1 MSKKNN
7 VYVIG
12 HKNPDTDSICSAISY
27 AYLKNEL
34 SQKQEEGA
42 KYIPT
47 RAGHIN
53 EETQY
58 VLKKYNIPVPEYI
71 KDVRPQV
78 SDIDIRRT
86 EGVSKDISVKDA
98 WTKMKE
104 LNVVTLPIT
113 YKKRLIGLIT
123 IGDIAK
129 SYFEVYDSTILST
142 AKTRFQNIVDTL
154 NGTVITG
161 DINEVFTKGKVV
173 IAAANPDMMENYIE
187 EGDIVILGNRYEA
200 QLCAI
205 EMEAKCIIVCEGAGI
220 SKTITKVAN
229 ERDCIIIS
237 TSYDTYTVARL
248 INQSMPIEFLM
259 RKKEDGVISFN
270 TDDFIEDIQGIM
282 AKKRHRD
289 FPIED
294 NKNNYIGMISRRNLL
309 SAGKKQIILVDHN
322 ERGQAISGVETAQIL
337 EIIDHHRIGS
347 IETVTPVFFRNQPV
361 GCTATI
367 VSQMY
372 EENGVEIDPVNA
384 GLLCSAII
392 SDTLMFRSPT
402 CTPLDESTAKRL
414 AEIAGINIEK
424 LAQAMFKAGSNLK
437 GKTAEEILFLD
448 FKQFTV
454 NDTVFGVGQVNSMSE
469 EELEEIKATVL
480 PEMEK
485 TRQNHSLDMI
495 FFMLTNII
503 TESSELIC
511 SGNEAREKIIG
522 AYDLEDNAQKLMLKG
537 VVSRKKQ
544 LVPALVSALQQ

>member
-1 MSKKNN
+1 MYNDKKTII
-7 VYVIG
+7 VIG
-12 HKNPDTDSICSAISY
+12 HKNPDTDSICSAICY
-27 AYLKNEL
+27 ADLKSKITNETYV
-34 SQKQEEGA
+34 A
-42 KYIPT
+42 K
-47 RAGHIN
+47 RAGHLN

-347 IETVTPVFFRNQPV
+347 IETVTPVFFRNQPL

-367 VSQMY
+367 ICQMY
-372 EENGVEIDPVNA
+372 HENNIAIPEKIA
-384 GLLCSAII
+384 YLLCSAII
-392 SDTLMFRSPT
+392 SDTLIFKSPT
-402 CTPLDESTAKRL
+402 CTEEDIKACHEL
-414 AEIAGINIEK
+414 ADIAGINIVEHGME
-424 LAQAMFKAGSNLK
+424 MFNAGSNLSS
-437 GKTAEEILFLD
+437 KTAKEIIMQDYKKFS
-448 FKQFTV
+448 V
-454 NDTVFGVGQVNSMSE
+454 NDVTIGVGQINTMSQTEIDNIRGRIENYIDRVVNDGN
-469 EELEEIKATVL
+469 V
-480 PEMEK
+480 
-485 TRQNHSLDMI
+485 DMV
-495 FFMLTNII
+495 FLLMTNIM
-503 TESSELIC
+503 TESSEVVFAGKSAGSVLANAFNVTVNGKTAIL
-511 SGNEAREKIIG
+511 EKI
-522 AYDLEDNAQKLMLKG
+522 
-537 VVSRKKQ
+537 VSRKKQ
-544 LVPALVSALQQ
+544 FFPAIMETLQQ

>member
-1 MSKKNN
+1 MYNDKKTII
-7 VYVIG
+7 VIG
-12 HKNPDTDSICSAISY
+12 HKNPDTDSICSAICY
-27 AYLKNEL
+27 ADLKSKITNETYV
-34 SQKQEEGA
+34 A
-42 KYIPT
+42 K
-47 RAGHIN
+47 RAGHLN

-86 EGVSKDISVKDA
+86 KGVSKDISVKDA

-347 IETVTPVFFRNQPV
+347 IETVTPVFFRNQPL

-367 VSQMY
+367 ICQMY
-372 EENGVEIDPVNA
+372 HENNIAIPEKIA
-384 GLLCSAII
+384 YLLCSAII
-392 SDTLMFRSPT
+392 SDTLIFKSPT
-402 CTPLDESTAKRL
+402 CTEEDIKACHEL
-414 AEIAGINIEK
+414 ADIAGINIVEHGME
-424 LAQAMFKAGSNLK
+424 MFNAGSNLSS
-437 GKTAEEILFLD
+437 KTAKEIIMQDYKKFS
-448 FKQFTV
+448 V
-454 NDTVFGVGQVNSMSE
+454 NDVTIGVGQINTMSQTEIDNIRGRIENYIDKVVNDGS
-469 EELEEIKATVL
+469 V
-480 PEMEK
+480 
-485 TRQNHSLDMI
+485 DMV
-495 FFMLTNII
+495 FLLMTNIM
-503 TESSELIC
+503 TESSEVVFAGKSAGSVLANAFNVTVNGKTAIL
-511 SGNEAREKIIG
+511 EKI
-522 AYDLEDNAQKLMLKG
+522 
-537 VVSRKKQ
+537 VSRKKQ
-544 LVPALVSALQQ
+544 FFPAIMETLQQ

>member
-1 MSKKNN
+1 MYNDKKTII
-7 VYVIG
+7 VIG
-12 HKNPDTDSICSAISY
+12 HKNPDTDSICSAICY
-27 AYLKNEL
+27 ADLKSKITNETYV
-34 SQKQEEGA
+34 A
-42 KYIPT
+42 K
-47 RAGHIN
+47 RAGHLN

-86 EGVSKDISVKDA
+86 KGVSKDISVKDA

-347 IETVTPVFFRNQPV
+347 IETVTPVFFRNQPL

-367 VSQMY
+367 ICQMY
-372 EENGVEIDPVNA
+372 HENNIAIPEKIA
-384 GLLCSAII
+384 YLLCSAII
-392 SDTLMFRSPT
+392 SDTLIFKSPT
-402 CTPLDESTAKRL
+402 CTEEDIKACHEL
-414 AEIAGINIEK
+414 ADIAGINIVEHGME
-424 LAQAMFKAGSNLK
+424 MFNAGSNLSS
-437 GKTAEEILFLD
+437 KTAKEIIMQDYKKFS
-448 FKQFTV
+448 V
-454 NDTVFGVGQVNSMSE
+454 NDVTIGVVQINTMSQTEIDNIRGRIENYIDRVVNDGNVDMVFLLM
-469 EELEEIKATVL
+469 
-480 PEMEK
+480 
-485 TRQNHSLDMI
+485 
-495 FFMLTNII
+495 TNIM
-503 TESSELIC
+503 TESSEVVFAGKSAGSVLANAFNVTVNGKTAIL
-511 SGNEAREKIIG
+511 EKI
-522 AYDLEDNAQKLMLKG
+522 
-537 VVSRKKQ
+537 VSRKKQ
-544 LVPALVSALQQ
+544 FFPAIMETLQQ

>member
-1 MSKKNN
+1 MYNNKKTII
-7 VYVIG
+7 VIG
-12 HKNPDTDSICSAISY
+12 HKNPDTDSICSAICY
-27 AYLKNEL
+27 ADLKSKITNETYV
-34 SQKQEEGA
+34 A
-42 KYIPT
+42 K
-47 RAGHIN
+47 RAGHLN

-113 YKKRLIGLIT
+113 CKKRLIGLIT

-347 IETVTPVFFRNQPV
+347 IETVTPVFFRNQPL

-367 VSQMY
+367 ICQMY
-372 EENGVEIDPVNA
+372 HENNIAIPEKIA
-384 GLLCSAII
+384 YLLCSAII
-392 SDTLMFRSPT
+392 SDTLIFKSPT
-402 CTPLDESTAKRL
+402 CTEEDIKACHEL
-414 AEIAGINIEK
+414 ADIAGINIVEHGME
-424 LAQAMFKAGSNLK
+424 MFNAGSNLSS
-437 GKTAEEILFLD
+437 KTAKEIIMQDYKKFS
-448 FKQFTV
+448 V
-454 NDTVFGVGQVNSMSE
+454 NDVTIGVGQINTMSQTEIDNIRGRIENYIDRVVNHGNVNMVF
-469 EELEEIKATVL
+469 LL
-480 PEMEK
+480 M
-485 TRQNHSLDMI
+485 
-495 FFMLTNII
+495 TNIM
-503 TESSELIC
+503 TESSEVVFAGKSAGSVIANAFNVTVNGKTAIL
-511 SGNEAREKIIG
+511 EKI
-522 AYDLEDNAQKLMLKG
+522 
-537 VVSRKKQ
+537 VSRKKQ
-544 LVPALVSALQQ
+544 FFPAIMETLQQ

>member
-1 MSKKNN
+1 MYNDKKTII
-7 VYVIG
+7 VIG
-12 HKNPDTDSICSAISY
+12 HKNPDTDSICSAICY
-27 AYLKNEL
+27 ADLKSKITNETYV
-34 SQKQEEGA
+34 A
-42 KYIPT
+42 K
-47 RAGHIN
+47 RAGHLN

-229 ERDCIIIS
+229 ERDCIIII

-309 SAGKKQIILVDHN
+309 GAGKKQIILVDHN

-347 IETVTPVFFRNQPV
+347 IETVTPVFFRNQPL

-367 VSQMY
+367 ICQMY
-372 EENGVEIDPVNA
+372 HENNIEIPEKIA
-384 GLLCSAII
+384 YLLCSAII
-392 SDTLMFRSPT
+392 SDTLIFKSPT
-402 CTPLDESTAKRL
+402 CTEEDIKACHEL
-414 AEIAGINIEK
+414 ADIAGINIVEHGME
-424 LAQAMFKAGSNLK
+424 MFNAGSNLSS
-437 GKTAEEILFLD
+437 KTAKEIIMQDYKKFS
-448 FKQFTV
+448 V
-454 NDTVFGVGQVNSMSE
+454 NDVTIGVGQINTMSQKEIDNIRGRIENYIDRVVNDGNVNMVF
-469 EELEEIKATVL
+469 LL
-480 PEMEK
+480 M
-485 TRQNHSLDMI
+485 
-495 FFMLTNII
+495 TNIM
-503 TESSELIC
+503 TESSEVVFAGKSAGSVLANAFNVTVNGKTAIL
-511 SGNEAREKIIG
+511 EKI
-522 AYDLEDNAQKLMLKG
+522 
-537 VVSRKKQ
+537 VSRKKQ
-544 LVPALVSALQQ
+544 FFPAIMETLQQ

>member
-1 MSKKNN
+1 MYNDKKTII
-7 VYVIG
+7 VIG
-12 HKNPDTDSICSAISY
+12 HKNPDTDSICSAICY
-27 AYLKNEL
+27 ADLKSKITNETYV
-34 SQKQEEGA
+34 A
-42 KYIPT
+42 K
-47 RAGHIN
+47 RAGHLN

-113 YKKRLIGLIT
+113 CKKRLIGLIT

-309 SAGKKQIILVDHN
+309 GAGKKQIILVDHN

-347 IETVTPVFFRNQPV
+347 IETVTPVFFRNQPL

-367 VSQMY
+367 ICQMY
-372 EENGVEIDPVNA
+372 HENNIAIPEKIA
-384 GLLCSAII
+384 YLLCSAII
-392 SDTLMFRSPT
+392 SDTLIFKSPT
-402 CTPLDESTAKRL
+402 CTEEDIKACHEL
-414 AEIAGINIEK
+414 ADIAGINIVEHGME
-424 LAQAMFKAGSNLK
+424 MFNAGSNLSS
-437 GKTAEEILFLD
+437 KTAKEIIMQDYKKFS
-448 FKQFTV
+448 V
-454 NDTVFGVGQVNSMSE
+454 NDVTIGVGQINTMSQKEIDNIRGRIENYIDRVVNDGNVNMVF
-469 EELEEIKATVL
+469 LL
-480 PEMEK
+480 M
-485 TRQNHSLDMI
+485 
-495 FFMLTNII
+495 TNIM
-503 TESSELIC
+503 TESSEVVFAGKSAGSVLANAFNVTVNGKTAIL
-511 SGNEAREKIIG
+511 EKI
-522 AYDLEDNAQKLMLKG
+522 
-537 VVSRKKQ
+537 VSRKKQ
-544 LVPALVSALQQ
+544 FFPAIMETLQQ

>member
-1 MSKKNN
+1 MYNDKKTII
-7 VYVIG
+7 VIG
-12 HKNPDTDSICSAISY
+12 HKNPDTDSICSAICY
-27 AYLKNEL
+27 ADLKSKITNETYV
-34 SQKQEEGA
+34 A
-42 KYIPT
+42 K
-47 RAGHIN
+47 RAGHLN

-309 SAGKKQIILVDHN
+309 GAGKKQIILVDHN

-347 IETVTPVFFRNQPV
+347 IETVTPVFFRNQPL

-367 VSQMY
+367 IYQMY
-372 EENGVEIDPVNA
+372 HENNIAIPQKIA
-384 GLLCSAII
+384 YLLCSAII
-392 SDTLMFRSPT
+392 SDTLIFKSPT
-402 CTPLDESTAKRL
+402 CTEEDIKACHEL
-414 AEIAGINIEK
+414 ADIAGINIVEHGME
-424 LAQAMFKAGSNLK
+424 MFNAGSNLSS
-437 GKTAEEILFLD
+437 KTAKEIIMQDYKKFS
-448 FKQFTV
+448 V
-454 NDTVFGVGQVNSMSE
+454 NDVTIGVGQINTMSQTEIDNIRGRIENYIDRVVNDGN
-469 EELEEIKATVL
+469 V
-480 PEMEK
+480 
-485 TRQNHSLDMI
+485 DMV
-495 FFMLTNII
+495 FLLMTNIM
-503 TESSELIC
+503 TESSEVVFAGKSAGSVLANAFNVTVNGKTAIL
-511 SGNEAREKIIG
+511 EKI
-522 AYDLEDNAQKLMLKG
+522 
-537 VVSRKKQ
+537 VSRKKQ
-544 LVPALVSALQQ
+544 FFPAIMETLQQ

>member
-1 MSKKNN
+1 MYNDKKTII
-7 VYVIG
+7 VIG
-12 HKNPDTDSICSAISY
+12 HKNPDTDSICSAICY
-27 AYLKNEL
+27 ADLKSKITNETYV
-34 SQKQEEGA
+34 A
-42 KYIPT
+42 K
-47 RAGHIN
+47 RAGHLN

-309 SAGKKQIILVDHN
+309 GAGKKQIILVDHN

-347 IETVTPVFFRNQPV
+347 IETVTPVFFRNQPL

-367 VSQMY
+367 ICQMY
-372 EENGVEIDPVNA
+372 QENNIEIPEKIA
-384 GLLCSAII
+384 YLLCSAII
-392 SDTLMFRSPT
+392 SDTLIFKSPT
-402 CTPLDESTAKRL
+402 CTEEDIKACHEL
-414 AEIAGINIEK
+414 ADIAGINIVEHGME
-424 LAQAMFKAGSNLK
+424 MFNAGSNLSS
-437 GKTAEEILFLD
+437 KTAKEIIMQDYKKFS
-448 FKQFTV
+448 V
-454 NDTVFGVGQVNSMSE
+454 NDVTIGVGQINTMSQKEIDNIRGRIENYIDRVVNDGNVNMVF
-469 EELEEIKATVL
+469 LL
-480 PEMEK
+480 M
-485 TRQNHSLDMI
+485 
-495 FFMLTNII
+495 TNIM
-503 TESSELIC
+503 TESSEVVFAGKSAGSVLANAFNVTVNGKTAIL
-511 SGNEAREKIIG
+511 EKI
-522 AYDLEDNAQKLMLKG
+522 
-537 VVSRKKQ
+537 VSRKKQ
-544 LVPALVSALQQ
+544 FFPAIMETLQQ

>member
-1 MSKKNN
+1 MYNDKKTII
-7 VYVIG
+7 VIG
-12 HKNPDTDSICSAISY
+12 HKNPDTDSICSAICY
-27 AYLKNEL
+27 ADLKSKITNETYV
-34 SQKQEEGA
+34 A
-42 KYIPT
+42 K
-47 RAGHIN
+47 RAGHLN

-309 SAGKKQIILVDHN
+309 GAGKKQIILVDHN

-347 IETVTPVFFRNQPV
+347 IETVTPVFFRNQPL

-367 VSQMY
+367 ICQMY
-372 EENGVEIDPVNA
+372 HENNIEIPEKIA
-384 GLLCSAII
+384 YLLCSAII
-392 SDTLMFRSPT
+392 SDTLIFKSPT
-402 CTPLDESTAKRL
+402 CTEEDIKACHEL
-414 AEIAGINIEK
+414 ADIAGINIVEHGME
-424 LAQAMFKAGSNLK
+424 MFNAGSNLSS
-437 GKTAEEILFLD
+437 KTAKEIIMQDYKKFS
-448 FKQFTV
+448 V
-454 NDTVFGVGQVNSMSE
+454 NDVTIGVGQINTMSQKEIDNIRGRIENYIDRVVNDGNVNMVF
-469 EELEEIKATVL
+469 LL
-480 PEMEK
+480 M
-485 TRQNHSLDMI
+485 
-495 FFMLTNII
+495 TNIM
-503 TESSELIC
+503 TESSEVVFAGKSAGSVLANAFNVTVNGKTVIL
-511 SGNEAREKIIG
+511 EKI
-522 AYDLEDNAQKLMLKG
+522 
-537 VVSRKKQ
+537 VSRKKQ
-544 LVPALVSALQQ
+544 FFPAIMETLQQ

>member
-1 MSKKNN
+1 MYNDKKTII
-7 VYVIG
+7 VIG
-12 HKNPDTDSICSAISY
+12 HKNPDTDSICSAICY
-27 AYLKNEL
+27 ADLKSKITNETYV
-34 SQKQEEGA
+34 A
-42 KYIPT
+42 K
-47 RAGHIN
+47 RAGHLN

-347 IETVTPVFFRNQPV
+347 IETVTPVFFRNQPL

-367 VSQMY
+367 IYQMY
-372 EENGVEIDPVNA
+372 HENSIEIPEKIA
-384 GLLCSAII
+384 YLLCSAII
-392 SDTLMFRSPT
+392 SDTLIFKSPT
-402 CTPLDESTAKRL
+402 CTEEDIKACHEL
-414 AEIAGINIEK
+414 ADIAGINIVEHGME
-424 LAQAMFKAGSNLK
+424 MFNAGSNLSS
-437 GKTAEEILFLD
+437 KTAKEIIMQDYKKFS
-448 FKQFTV
+448 V
-454 NDTVFGVGQVNSMSE
+454 NDVTIGVGQINTMSQTEIDNIRGRIENYIDRVVNDGN
-469 EELEEIKATVL
+469 V
-480 PEMEK
+480 
-485 TRQNHSLDMI
+485 DMV
-495 FFMLTNII
+495 FLLMTNIM
-503 TESSELIC
+503 TESSEVVFAGKSAGSVLANAFNVTVNGKTAIL
-511 SGNEAREKIIG
+511 EKI
-522 AYDLEDNAQKLMLKG
+522 
-537 VVSRKKQ
+537 VSRKKQ
-544 LVPALVSALQQ
+544 FFPAIMETLQQ

>member
-1 MSKKNN
+1 MYNDKKTII
-7 VYVIG
+7 VIG
-12 HKNPDTDSICSAISY
+12 HKNPDTDSICSAICY
-27 AYLKNEL
+27 ADLKSKITNETYV
-34 SQKQEEGA
+34 A
-42 KYIPT
+42 K
-47 RAGHIN
+47 RAGHLN

-347 IETVTPVFFRNQPV
+347 IETVTPVFFRNQPL

-367 VSQMY
+367 ICQMY
-372 EENGVEIDPVNA
+372 HENNIAIPEKIA
-384 GLLCSAII
+384 YLLCSAII
-392 SDTLMFRSPT
+392 SDTLIFKSPT
-402 CTPLDESTAKRL
+402 CTEEDIKACHEL
-414 AEIAGINIEK
+414 ADIAGINIVEHGME
-424 LAQAMFKAGSNLK
+424 MFNAGSNLSS
-437 GKTAEEILFLD
+437 KTAKEIIMQDYKKFS
-448 FKQFTV
+448 V
-454 NDTVFGVGQVNSMSE
+454 NDVTIGVGQINTMSQTEIDNIRGRIENYIDKVVNDGN
-469 EELEEIKATVL
+469 V
-480 PEMEK
+480 
-485 TRQNHSLDMI
+485 DMV
-495 FFMLTNII
+495 FLLMTNIM
-503 TESSELIC
+503 TESSEVVFAGKSAGSVLANAFNVTVNGKTAIL
-511 SGNEAREKIIG
+511 EKI
-522 AYDLEDNAQKLMLKG
+522 
-537 VVSRKKQ
+537 VSRKKQ
-544 LVPALVSALQQ
+544 FFPAIMETLQQ

>member
-1 MSKKNN
+1 MYNDKKTII
-7 VYVIG
+7 VIG
-12 HKNPDTDSICSAISY
+12 HKNPDTDSICSAICY
-27 AYLKNEL
+27 ADLKSKITNETYV
-34 SQKQEEGA
+34 A
-42 KYIPT
+42 K
-47 RAGHIN
+47 RAGHLN

-113 YKKRLIGLIT
+113 HKKRLIGLIT

-347 IETVTPVFFRNQPV
+347 IETVTPVFFRNQPL

-367 VSQMY
+367 ICQMY
-372 EENGVEIDPVNA
+372 HENNIAIPEKIA
-384 GLLCSAII
+384 YLLCSAII
-392 SDTLMFRSPT
+392 SDTLIFKSPT
-402 CTPLDESTAKRL
+402 CTEEDIKACHEL
-414 AEIAGINIEK
+414 ADIAGINIVEHGME
-424 LAQAMFKAGSNLK
+424 MFNAGSNLSS
-437 GKTAEEILFLD
+437 KTAKEIIMQDYKKFS
-448 FKQFTV
+448 V
-454 NDTVFGVGQVNSMSE
+454 NDVTIGVGQINTMSQTEIDNIRGRIENYIDRVVNDGN
-469 EELEEIKATVL
+469 V
-480 PEMEK
+480 
-485 TRQNHSLDMI
+485 DMV
-495 FFMLTNII
+495 FLLMTNIM
-503 TESSELIC
+503 TESSEVVFAGKSAGSVLANAFNVTVNGKTAIL
-511 SGNEAREKIIG
+511 EKI
-522 AYDLEDNAQKLMLKG
+522 
-537 VVSRKKQ
+537 VSRKKQ
-544 LVPALVSALQQ
+544 FFPAIMETLQQ

>member
-1 MSKKNN
+1 MYNDKKTII
-7 VYVIG
+7 VIG
-12 HKNPDTDSICSAISY
+12 HKNPDTDSICSAICY
-27 AYLKNEL
+27 ADLKSKITNETYV
-34 SQKQEEGA
+34 A
-42 KYIPT
+42 K
-47 RAGHIN
+47 RAGHLN

-347 IETVTPVFFRNQPV
+347 IETVTPVFFRNQPL

-367 VSQMY
+367 IYQMY
-372 EENGVEIDPVNA
+372 HENNIAIPEKIA
-384 GLLCSAII
+384 YLLCSAII
-392 SDTLMFRSPT
+392 SDTLIFKSPT
-402 CTPLDESTAKRL
+402 CTEEDIKACHEL
-414 AEIAGINIEK
+414 ADIAGINIVEHGME
-424 LAQAMFKAGSNLK
+424 MFNAGSNLSS
-437 GKTAEEILFLD
+437 KTAKEIIMQDYKKFS
-448 FKQFTV
+448 V
-454 NDTVFGVGQVNSMSE
+454 NDVTIGVGQINTMSQTEIDNIRGRIENYIDRVVNDGNVNMVF
-469 EELEEIKATVL
+469 LL
-480 PEMEK
+480 M
-485 TRQNHSLDMI
+485 
-495 FFMLTNII
+495 TNIM
-503 TESSELIC
+503 TESSEVVFAGKSAGSVIANAFNVTVNGKTAIL
-511 SGNEAREKIIG
+511 EKI
-522 AYDLEDNAQKLMLKG
+522 
-537 VVSRKKQ
+537 VSRKKQ
-544 LVPALVSALQQ
+544 FFPAIMETLQQ

>member
-1 MSKKNN
+1 MYNDKKTII
-7 VYVIG
+7 VIG
-12 HKNPDTDSICSAISY
+12 HKNPDTDSICSAICY
-27 AYLKNEL
+27 ADLKSKITNETYV
-34 SQKQEEGA
+34 A
-42 KYIPT
+42 K
-47 RAGHIN
+47 RAGHLN

-86 EGVSKDISVKDA
+86 KGVSKDISVKDA

-347 IETVTPVFFRNQPV
+347 IETVTPVFFRNQPL

-367 VSQMY
+367 ICQMY
-372 EENGVEIDPVNA
+372 HENNIAIPEKIA
-384 GLLCSAII
+384 YLLCSAII
-392 SDTLMFRSPT
+392 SDTLIFKSPT
-402 CTPLDESTAKRL
+402 CTEEDIKACHEL
-414 AEIAGINIEK
+414 ADIAGINIVEHGME
-424 LAQAMFKAGSNLK
+424 MFNAGSNLSS
-437 GKTAEEILFLD
+437 KTAKEIIMQDYKKFS
-448 FKQFTV
+448 V
-454 NDTVFGVGQVNSMSE
+454 NDVTIGVGQINTMSQTEIDNIRGRIENYIDRVVNDGN
-469 EELEEIKATVL
+469 V
-480 PEMEK
+480 
-485 TRQNHSLDMI
+485 DMV
-495 FFMLTNII
+495 FLLMTNIM
-503 TESSELIC
+503 TESSEVVFAGKSAGSVLTNAFNVTVNGKTAIL
-511 SGNEAREKIIG
+511 EKI
-522 AYDLEDNAQKLMLKG
+522 
-537 VVSRKKQ
+537 VSRKKQ
-544 LVPALVSALQQ
+544 FFPAIMETLQQ

>member
-1 MSKKNN
+1 MYNDKKTII
-7 VYVIG
+7 VIG
-12 HKNPDTDSICSAISY
+12 HKNPDTDSICSAICY
-27 AYLKNEL
+27 ADLKSKITNETYV
-34 SQKQEEGA
+34 A
-42 KYIPT
+42 K
-47 RAGHIN
+47 RAGHLN

-113 YKKRLIGLIT
+113 CKKRLIGLIT

-347 IETVTPVFFRNQPV
+347 IETVTPVFFRNQPL

-367 VSQMY
+367 ICQMY
-372 EENGVEIDPVNA
+372 HENNIAIPEKIA
-384 GLLCSAII
+384 YLLCSAII
-392 SDTLMFRSPT
+392 SDTLIFKSPT
-402 CTPLDESTAKRL
+402 CTEEDIKACHEL
-414 AEIAGINIEK
+414 ADIAGINIVEHGME
-424 LAQAMFKAGSNLK
+424 MFNAGSNLSS
-437 GKTAEEILFLD
+437 KTAKEIIMQDYKKFS
-448 FKQFTV
+448 V
-454 NDTVFGVGQVNSMSE
+454 NDVTIGVGQINTMS
-469 EELEEIKATVL
+469 
-480 PEMEK
+480 
-485 TRQNHSLDMI
+485 QD
-495 FFMLTNII
+495 
-503 TESSELIC
+503 
-511 SGNEAREKIIG
+511 
-522 AYDLEDNAQKLMLKG
+522 
-537 VVSRKKQ
+537 
-544 LVPALVSALQQ
+544 